1 MSVLPFDVDGREV
14 AADLED
20 LRWDRYGPDG
30 VLVER
35 HVGADIVEKR
45 GPWATVILSVQDKKR
60 GRWLATRYVFA
71 RYRKEAGAWR
81 LQSYFRASPSVFE
94 ALPAKI
100 SEALTLT
107 PERERHTCGSSS

>member
-1 MSVLPFDVDGREV
+1 MDPFDIDGREAV
-14 AADLED
+14 ADLNA
-20 LRWDRYGPDG
+20 LQWDRYGPDG

-35 HVGADIVEKR
+35 HVGADIVEQR

-81 LQSYFRASPSVFE
+81 LQNYFRASPTVFAE
-94 ALPAKI
+94 LPAKI

-107 PERERHTCGSSS
+107 PERETRVCGSSS